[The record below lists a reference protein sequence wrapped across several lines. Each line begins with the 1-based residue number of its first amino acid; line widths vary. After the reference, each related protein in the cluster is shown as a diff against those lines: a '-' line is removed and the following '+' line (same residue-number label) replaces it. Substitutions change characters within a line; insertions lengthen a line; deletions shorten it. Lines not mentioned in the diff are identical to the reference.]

1 MMLSSD
7 TSSFSL
13 SRKKVVRFDNG
24 IESIHLKVVH
34 VDPFLINYDVYIEND
49 RIKISTGK
57 DERKVI
63 SQQYVDYIF
72 DNFKRVDISQ
82 LEDLYSSEES
92 ENRILD
98 LDIEYDNGRKKH
110 SRIIG
115 EEHPDELK
123 LALLPIIYAADFINR
138 KEYWSEIIK

>member
-1 MMLSSD
+1 MLSSD